1 MNSYQQ
7 LLVAA
12 VVETEDESFDQKLCS
27 KGVEV
32 RKVAAGETRP
42 RRSACV
48 QEKQKVSNFD
58 H

>member
-27 KGVEV
+27 KGVAV

-42 RRSACV
+42 RSSACV
-48 QEKQKVSNFD
+48 QEKQKVSRFD